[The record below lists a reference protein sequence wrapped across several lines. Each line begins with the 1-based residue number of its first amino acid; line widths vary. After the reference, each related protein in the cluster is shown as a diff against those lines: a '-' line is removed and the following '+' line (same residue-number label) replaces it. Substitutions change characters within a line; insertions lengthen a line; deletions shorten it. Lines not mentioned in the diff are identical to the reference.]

1 MVQPLI
7 KMNLSEIVLQHNMLI
22 LFLQLDFMYN
32 PHIIYAITC
41 NKYKKKNNHSNMA
54 MYYLHVL
61 INLIAFILN
70 LCT

>member
-41 NKYKKKNNHSNMA
+41 NKYKKKKQPQQHG
-54 MYYLHVL
+54 YVL
-61 INLIAFILN
+61 S
-70 LCT
+70 TRSY